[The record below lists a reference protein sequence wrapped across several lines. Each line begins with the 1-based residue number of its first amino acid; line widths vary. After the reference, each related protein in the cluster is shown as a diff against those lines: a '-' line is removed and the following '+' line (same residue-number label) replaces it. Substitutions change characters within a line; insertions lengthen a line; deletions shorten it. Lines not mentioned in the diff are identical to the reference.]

1 MVKKD
6 KKWDWTKN
14 DIIEECGRFWNNN
27 IILHVDSM

>member
-1 MVKKD
+1 MV
-6 KKWDWTKN
+6 TYVTVTQLY